1 MDQFDEN
8 LCINQLDIK
17 ECSEKIIKGITKLE
31 PINNKVTE
39 TFKNV
44 LSRKENVVESF
55 VEEAERND
63 ILFYPEVSINGR
75 NFYGLFR
82 AADIFEMICGS
93 LESPPKECH
102 SFLKKDKKETF
113 GDDVTSGLWSTILLI
128 VGSMI
133 LIFLIA
139 MCTYTQVIRRQMNQ
153 EMSMEVNKM
162 VEHYVA
168 MS

>member
-55 VEEAERND
+55 VEEA
-63 ILFYPEVSINGR
+63 
-75 NFYGLFR
+75 
-82 AADIFEMICGS
+82 
-93 LESPPKECH
+93 
-102 SFLKKDKKETF
+102 
-113 GDDVTSGLWSTILLI
+113 
-128 VGSMI
+128 
-133 LIFLIA
+133 
-139 MCTYTQVIRRQMNQ
+139 
-153 EMSMEVNKM
+153 
-162 VEHYVA
+162 
-168 MS
+168 